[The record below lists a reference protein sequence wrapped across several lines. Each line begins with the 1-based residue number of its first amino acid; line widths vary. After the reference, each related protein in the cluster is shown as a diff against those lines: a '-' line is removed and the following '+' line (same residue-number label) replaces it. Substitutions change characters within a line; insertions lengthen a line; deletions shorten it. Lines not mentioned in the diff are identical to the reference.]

1 MNMADSLQGLAVLVE
16 SIQDIIKGEDIDGL
30 FSKSRRFREALSA
43 TFLDAKFIATE
54 LLRKAY
60 LKEVNA
66 IISLFREVLPNK
78 HLIDLNLLIDTI
90 VGLYVVDEDSRC
102 VLVKAKTLL
111 PLVGENMVR
120 QKGITC
126 LELDKALPLIAGS
139 IVKPV
144 GTGLEAFLSY
154 KG

>member
-1 MNMADSLQGLAVLVE
+1 MADSLQGLAVLVE

-30 FSKSRRFREALSA
+30 LSKSRRFREALSA